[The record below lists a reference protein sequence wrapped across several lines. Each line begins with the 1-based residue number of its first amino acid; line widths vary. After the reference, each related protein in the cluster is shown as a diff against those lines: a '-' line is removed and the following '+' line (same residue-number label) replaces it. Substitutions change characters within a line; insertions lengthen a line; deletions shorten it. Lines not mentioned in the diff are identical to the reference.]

1 MAILGTSYRVPR
13 LGGKSET
20 NGEETMPDFSF
31 QGIKDAIGSLLGQS
45 TGEDAVSM
53 LIDDHKRVKEIFDT
67 FKDLNDDEKLEA
79 KHKALVELALH
90 AAVEEKL
97 VYPLLREEDEEDEVN
112 EAVVEHHVMKLLI
125 VELEAMKEANA
136 MLDAKFKVLGEIVE
150 HHVKEEESDMFP
162 KLRSSDND
170 LQALGAEIKS
180 KKEELLGQLGDAD
193 DLGKID
199 PELAPHSNR
208 RDDFEEHSNGTN
220 GKGKSTTTRAR
231 GTRAIAGKGTD
242 AKKADAKATSRRV
255 TASSAKK
262 DGAKLSAPKAKKV
275 AAKTPTKKSTTSSG
289 KKVTKKAAASKATAK
304 AKTVKTKTAS
314 ASSPSS
320 ASKKRASAT
329 SKTILKS
336 GAKAKQPTAS
346 ARKVA
351 SVKKVTKKSK

>member
-112 EAVVEHHVMKLLI
+112 EAVVEHHVVKLLI
-125 VELEAMKEANA
+125 VELEAMKEADA

-170 LQALGAEIKS
+170 LQALGAEIKTR
-180 KKEELLGQLGDAD
+180 KEELLGQLGDAD

-199 PELAPHSNR
+199 PELAPHSNQ

-220 GKGKSTTTRAR
+220 GKGKSTTTRTR
-231 GTRAIAGKGTD
+231 GTRAIAGKGTG
-242 AKKADAKATSRRV
+242 AKKVDAKAASRRV

-262 DGAKLSAPKAKKV
+262 DGKKV

-289 KKVTKKAAASKATAK
+289 KKVTKKAADSKATAK
-304 AKTVKTKTAS
+304 SKTVKTKTAS
-314 ASSPSS
+314 ASSPSN

-329 SKTILKS
+329 SKTTSKS
-336 GAKAKQPTAS
+336 AAKAKQPTAS

-351 SVKKVTKKSK
+351 SVKKVMKKSK